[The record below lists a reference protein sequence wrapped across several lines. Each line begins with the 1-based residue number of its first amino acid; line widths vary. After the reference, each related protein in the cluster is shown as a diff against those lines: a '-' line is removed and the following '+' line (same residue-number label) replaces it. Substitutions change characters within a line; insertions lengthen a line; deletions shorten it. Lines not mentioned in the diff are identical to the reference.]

1 MIIHVFYIAIQHVI
15 AIVVVLQ
22 QLAIHQ
28 HYSVIIMMV
37 VFIMK
42 TNGVVREIFMEL

>member
-1 MIIHVFYIAIQHVI
+1 VFYIAIQHVI

-28 HYSVIIMMV
+28 HYNVTMMMV
-37 VFIMK
+37 VFIMEA
-42 TNGVVREIFMEL
+42 NGVVREIFMEL